1 MDMILGL
8 GLIGVIIVIGLIST
22 VATIILGVAVANYLG
37 LTGIV
42 WWAFVIVFWCVI
54 SALISRSSGK

>member
-8 GLIGVIIVIGLIST
+8 GLICVLVIIGIIST
-22 VATIILGVAVANYLG
+22 IATIILGVALANYLG
-37 LTGIV
+37 LSGIV

-54 SALISRSSGK
+54 TALISKTSNK

>member
-8 GLIGVIIVIGLIST
+8 SLISVVIIIGIIST
-22 VATIILGVAVANYLG
+22 IATIILGVTLANYLG

-42 WWAFVIVFWCVI
+42 WWAFVIVFWCVV
-54 SALISRSSGK
+54 SALISRNSNK